1 MSTQGSQPRQFEV
14 DGRLA
19 GDELGEGPA
28 IVLMHGVTATRGQV
42 VHGSTVLAREGLRM
56 VRYDARGHGDSEPAA
71 QRTDYGSPQ
80 NVDDLELVL
89 AELTGGAPF
98 ILAGHSMGSHTAVG
112 YALRTRKRLAGLV
125 VIGPVYKGPAEDA
138 EQRQRSVDHWDELAD
153 GLERGGVDG
162 FLEVI
167 DRQGLDPSWRET
179 VLRFTRER
187 MLKHRHPE
195 AVADAMRGIARSA
208 PFESMQELEAIEVP
222 SLVVASHD
230 IADPGHPYAVAEAYA
245 ERLPRSRLISED
257 EGESPLAWQGG
268 MLSREILAFSR
279 EPEVAGRLAVSA

>member
-1 MSTQGSQPRQFEV
+1 MSAQGSQPRPFEV

-56 VRYDARGHGDSEPAA
+56 VRYDARGHGESEPAP
-71 QRTDYGSPQ
+71 QRSDYGSPQ

-112 YALRTRKRLAGLV
+112 YALRAGDRLAALV
-125 VIGPVYKGPAEDA
+125 VIGPVYQGPAQDA
-138 EQRQRSVDHWDELAD
+138 ERQRTLEHWDELAD
-153 GLERGGVDG
+153 GLETGGVDG
-162 FLEVI
+162 FLEAI
-167 DRQGLDPSWRET
+167 DRQGLDPDWRET

-208 PFESMQELEAIEVP
+208 PFGSMSELESIDVP

-230 IADPGHPYAVAEAYA
+230 VADPGHPYAVADAYA
-245 ERLPRSRLISED
+245 ERLPRARLISEG

-268 MLSREILAFSR
+268 KLSREILAFSR